1 MTRLKFNPIIAF
13 SSPAAAKNM
22 SNVAK
27 DNLEKRL
34 KAEFDSVDKDAM
46 LETNETE
53 TNKQTNKQT
62 NRNKRTETNTKCICF
77 VSVCVYVY
85 MCVSIC

>member
-53 TNKQTNKQT
+53 TNKQTNKQKQT
-62 NRNKRTETNTKCICF
+62 NRNKHKVYMFCECLCI
-77 VSVCVYVY
+77 CVYV
-85 MCVSIC
+85 C

>member
-1 MTRLKFNPIIAF
+1 MPRPIFNPLIAF

-46 LETNETE
+46 
-53 TNKQTNKQT
+53 
-62 NRNKRTETNTKCICF
+62 
-77 VSVCVYVY
+77 
-85 MCVSIC
+85 